1 MFYIMKIINKGIATE
16 NLSDSSNEHFVM
28 TGEPYLVGKC
38 VSFPHEE
45 KKFIRYKESQ
55 GTENALIHVNEV
67 FVTDIKFNNNLELT
81 VHDYHLLCCSL

>member
-1 MFYIMKIINKGIATE
+1 MKIINKGIATE
-16 NLSDSSNEHFVM
+16 NISDSSNEHFVM
-28 TGEPYLVGKC
+28 TGEPYLVGKW
-38 VSFPHEE
+38 VSFSHEG
-45 KKFIRYKESQ
+45 KKFIHYKESQ